1 VTFESDGTRLI
12 KVSANGTLIA
22 QRQVTGPGW
31 QTPAT
36 FEFTA
41 SLTAGQLRL
50 GFYNDVGPA
59 PDIDMITIY

>member
-1 VTFESDGTRLI
+1 VI
-12 KVSANGTLIA
+12 KVSANGTQIA

-31 QTPAT
+31 QTPET
-36 FEFTA
+36 FEFIA
-41 SLTAGQLRL
+41 SLNAGQLRL